1 MKILWTGPF
10 VITCASLYFKGHV
23 RCKYICTQTWKEELV
38 TYPSLDCDQDPLP
51 EKRHFFGLVACW
63 APYGQTLF
71 SFSFGVGFLP
81 HGIAEQMQ
89 QNASQ
94 KTNCQCVQ
102 LHSRTQ
108 AYNNCLFCLVHYLE
122 WLLDA
127 VTTPEYTQSTPGLCS
142 WVPTSVS
149 KNSWFQFW
157 LVRTGSKPRLDFQNG
172 NYPVT
177 SASELWNFLLKQQT
191 GFQELFSWLTD
202 LCRERERGSTIVQL
216 TNHFVPSS
224 ESITAIWKISMPV
237 CMQVRKTVSHLQL
250 STIMLELWH
259 VCKLLS
265 VDKKAIL
272 YQWQSIGC
280 SSYNSDCTKNH
291 PLKLFVDKW
300 VVR

>member
-1 MKILWTGPF
+1 VIKTHYPKKI
-10 VITCASLYFKGHV
+10 
-23 RCKYICTQTWKEELV
+23 
-38 TYPSLDCDQDPLP
+38 
-51 EKRHFFGLVACW
+51 HFLGLVACW
-63 APYGQTLF
+63 EPSRQTVFYFIWGGF
-71 SFSFGVGFLP
+71 SP

-89 QNASQ
+89 ESASQ

-102 LHSRTQ
+102 LHTRTQ

-127 VTTPEYTQSTPGLCS
+127 ATTPEYTQSTPGLCS

-157 LVRTGSKPRLDFQNG
+157 LVRTGSKPRLDFQNW
-172 NYPVT
+172 NYPLI
-177 SASELWNFLLKQQT
+177 SASKLWNFLLDQQT
-191 GFQELFSWLTD
+191 TNWVPGVVFSVNRFVQ
-202 LCRERERGSTIVQL
+202 RERERLNNCAANQPLCSLLQV
-216 TNHFVPSS
+216 NHCYLENLHARMYASKEDSVSS
-224 ESITAIWKISMPV
+224 
-237 CMQVRKTVSHLQL
+237 QL

-259 VCKLLS
+259 VCELLS

-291 PLKLFVDKW
+291 PLKLFLDKW